1 MTDPRIQQ
9 YKVAAEDTSLTGPK
23 RRKEVGS
30 LTTYLH
36 KHQDDDFTGP
46 SRQALSHAIE
56 RHRTLSPAG
65 CESVQLLLEC
75 ALKMPE
81 KIFGKSEKM
90 RFLKWLDSTPGSGG
104 SGDDGGGGSDSAK
117 LAGGELTRFVLLDVA
132 DDNTLTV
139 AYGNGQLY
147 EEKVIKVT
155 NKAALTAA
163 LEGGGEVGVWVN
175 AGGEVVK
182 HDVVE
187 DVA

>member
-9 YKVAAEDTSLTGPK
+9 YKVAAEETSLTGPK
-23 RRKEVGS
+23 RQKEIGS
-30 LTTYLH
+30 LCTYLH
-36 KHQDDDFTGP
+36 KHQDDDYTGP

-90 RFLKWLDSTPGSGG
+90 RFLKWLDATPGSGG
-104 SGDDGGGGSDSAK
+104 SVDSGGGSDSAK
-117 LAGGELTRFVLLDVA
+117 LAGCELTRFILLDVA
-132 DDNTLTV
+132 DDNTLTL
-139 AYGNGQLY
+139 AYANGEIY

-175 AGGEVVK
+175 ADGEVVK